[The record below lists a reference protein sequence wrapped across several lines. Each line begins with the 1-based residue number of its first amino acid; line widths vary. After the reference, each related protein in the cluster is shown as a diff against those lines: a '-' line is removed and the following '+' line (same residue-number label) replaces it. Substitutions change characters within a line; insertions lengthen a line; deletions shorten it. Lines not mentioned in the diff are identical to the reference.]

1 MTYFS
6 ELAKVLA
13 SSSVSGPHPAPVMRR
28 YPQKSQ
34 SDQTLREGMKT
45 VSLALLGRET
55 LPTEKEVITILR
67 AVHKYINTFKVL
79 RTLLASSCH
88 ANAGCF
94 SSSWIPAWPFL
105 AGQK

>member
-55 LPTEKEVITILR
+55 LPTEKEGRQLWFQHLR
-67 AVHKYINTFKVL
+67 LDL
-79 RTLLASSCH
+79 R
-88 ANAGCF
+88 
-94 SSSWIPAWPFL
+94 IE
-105 AGQK
+105 